1 MTVCSLCIHKA
12 SSQYLNTTKW
22 LAYGNQEP
30 GSKSAGGTLWALT
43 APLVSLCTMLAAEAA
58 KVGPQVEYPEML
70 PFGKRLLT
78 ESAVHVAL

>member
-1 MTVCSLCIHKA
+1 MIVCSLCIHKA

-30 GSKSAGGTLWALT
+30 GSKSAGGAFWVLT
-43 APLVSLCTMLAAEAA
+43 APLVSLCTVLAVEVV
-58 KVGPQVEYPEML
+58 KVGPQVGYPEML
-70 PFGKRLLT
+70 PLGKGLLT

>member
-22 LAYGNQEP
+22 LAYENQEP

-43 APLVSLCTMLAAEAA
+43 APLVSLCIVLAVEVE
-58 KVGPQVEYPEML
+58 KVGPQVGYPEML
-70 PFGKRLLT
+70 SLGKRLLT